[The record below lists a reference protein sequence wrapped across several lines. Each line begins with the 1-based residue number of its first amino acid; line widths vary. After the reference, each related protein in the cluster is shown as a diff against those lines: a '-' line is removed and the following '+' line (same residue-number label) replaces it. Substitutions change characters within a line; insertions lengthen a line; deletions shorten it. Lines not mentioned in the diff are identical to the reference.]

1 MKKFITV
8 LSAITLAAALTVGSS
23 AAYLGDVDKD
33 GSINS
38 VDALSI
44 LKHSVGFEVKNF
56 DEDLADV
63 NGDGNINSADALTV
77 LNVSVGILNA
87 ETILS
92 DKEEIL
98 KFYNET
104 IDKTYAK
111 AKKITF
117 SIDDEY
123 DYTFDDNETEH
134 IKDVSDKYEVY
145 FTDGADE
152 DGYTPYAYAPNS
164 ELDLSMLS
172 DIRMRK
178 RANGYVVELTI
189 KDENTDYMDDFN
201 YQIAG
206 GMPIIYVSND
216 EFDYVLCSTN
226 YPATHVVAT
235 IDWQGYIESF
245 YVDVPYT
252 TNSYIEYLYDGEVY
266 HSDIKEV
273 GRRQHY
279 IDILV

>member
-33 GSINS
+33 GSLNS

-44 LKHSVGFEVKNF
+44 LKYSVGFEVKNF

-63 NGDGNINSADALTV
+63 NGDGNVNSADALTV
-77 LNVSVGILNA
+77 LNVSVGIADA

-178 RANGYVVELTI
+178 RDDGYVVELTI
-189 KDENTDYMDDFN
+189 KAENTDYADDFN

-206 GMPIIYVSND
+206 GMPIIYVSNG
-216 EFDYVLCSTN
+216 EFDYVLCSTK

-235 IDWQGYIESF
+235 IDRQGYIESF
-245 YVDVPYT
+245 YVDVPYAT
-252 TNSYIEYLYDGEVY
+252 DSYIEYLYDGEVY